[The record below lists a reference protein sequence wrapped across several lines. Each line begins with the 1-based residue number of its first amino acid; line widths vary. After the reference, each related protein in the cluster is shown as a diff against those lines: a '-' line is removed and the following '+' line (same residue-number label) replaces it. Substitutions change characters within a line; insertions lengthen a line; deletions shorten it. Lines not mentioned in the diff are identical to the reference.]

1 MLTRL
6 HVANLD
12 HTVTAADLERLF
24 AAHGAVLY
32 AHVMTY
38 PDSGQSTGSGSVD
51 MGSPSAADAAVRALD
66 GQPYLGRPLVL
77 TVCGRAAPA
86 EPSAGSQREIQ
97 AMISEGGPALAMGS
111 RPGQG

>member
-32 AHVMTY
+32 TQVMTY
-38 PDSGQSTGSGSVD
+38 PDNGRSTGSGSVD
-51 MGSPSAADAAVRALD
+51 MGSAAAADAAVRALD
-66 GQPYLGRPLVL
+66 GWPYRGRPLVI
-77 TVCGRAAPA
+77 VVAAGA
-86 EPSAGSQREIQ
+86 AAGEPLPAGSRREIQ
-97 AMISEGGPALAMGS
+97 AMISEGGPA
-111 RPGQG
+111 

>member
-32 AHVMTY
+32 AQVMTY
-38 PDSGQSTGSGSVD
+38 PDNGRSTGSGAVD
-51 MGSPSAADAAVRALD
+51 MGSAAAADAAVRALD
-66 GQPYLGRPLVL
+66 GRQYRGRPLVI
-77 TVCGRAAPA
+77 VVVGGAAVA
-86 EPSAGSQREIQ
+86 EPAAGSQREIQ
-97 AMISEGGPALAMGS
+97 AMISEGGPALATA
-111 RPGQG
+111 

>member
-32 AHVMTY
+32 AQVMTY
-38 PDSGQSTGSGSVD
+38 PDSGHSTGSGSVD
-51 MGSPSAADAAVRALD
+51 MGSAAAADAAVRALD
-66 GQPYLGRPLVL
+66 GWHYRGRPLVI
-77 TVCGRAAPA
+77 GAAA
-86 EPSAGSQREIQ
+86 GEPLPAGSRREIQ
-97 AMISEGGPALAMGS
+97 AMISEGGPA
-111 RPGQG
+111 